1 MANATARPWKCVS
14 EEGKMGVDIRG
25 NDGRAVA
32 ATFGVCNCPKTSEGA
47 RKQADEDRA
56 NARLIVAAV
65 NAYAPMVAALE
76 EAAEHLYTTQDIA
89 RVREQARAALAL
101 ARKDAE

>member
-1 MANATARPWKCVS
+1 MAHTNELKPCPFCGWNEVRDSVY
-14 EEGKMGVDIRG
+14 IR
-25 NDGRAVA
+25 DGREIQC
-32 ATFGVCNCPKTSEGA
+32 GKCG
-47 RKQADEDRA
+47 
-56 NARLIVAAV
+56 AAV
-65 NAYAPMVAALE
+65 HAYNPDANEKAGSLWNRRVLPPAYAPMVAALE